1 MPIQANPRRDAHAT
15 IAGFFYQANITLL
28 RWMALQP
35 GQYLEL
41 EAGEDIDT
49 VESADAEPGSAE
61 RRLLEQLKVRST
73 RSVTLRSPEALE
85 ALSNFCGHR
94 ASNPD
99 LELQFRYLT
108 TAIAGLERGWS
119 LPDGG
124 IETWIE
130 LRRGGYDEE
139 RRSKALG
146 EIRRFLK
153 LGKQPERVSLKAWDA
168 LQLVLNSDDDALGE
182 LVFSFEWALG
192 HGDPDQSEAEVLSI
206 LVSLGHGGSAA
217 EAAPVYAHLFA
228 FVFRLLT
235 KPGPKIL
242 TIEGLAAELNAP
254 TIPQNERGIIDAIR
268 GEIETLKK
276 DVSSLRKTLD
286 IQGTEVSTLKQT
298 VEIIGRT
305 YGFENVFALSAATL
319 STDVPELVTPRANR
333 QALVDSLLTRLN
345 EVGAI
350 LLLGEPGS
358 GKTQLL
364 RLLIAPSKRRIVWLN
379 IPRGATEAQA
389 NLLIDSLIR
398 SLAPVAT
405 EAPLAERYS
414 TAVSHVP
421 DAAIVIEDLPRILAG
436 GPLAAQLQTLAAS
449 LAKVHSVLLLSSY
462 YQPPASM
469 RKSLGE
475 MKFDVPR
482 FVEEDALEVL
492 RAAGAPEGFPREPI
506 SRMLITLSQ
515 GLPVLVMAG
524 VRYLSDRNWSFS
536 ESEME
541 SLLRG
546 EFAADYRTD
555 AGALLQATVP
565 DVEERELL
573 IRMSLAIGSFT
584 RDDVARIAKVPKA
597 IPLPG
602 EKVDRAA
609 GLWFQDTGNG
619 RFLNSPL
626 ISSGLSAALDP
637 RTRTGVHYVFALRIL
652 TRESLTTFDVIT
664 CVHHLMMANDM
675 VFTCNVLIQAY
686 SSILEM
692 EEAPDEDF
700 GLLRASV
707 AAVLASDVVLE
718 LRSYLCSLDIAVRLK
733 QGREIDSTM
742 STMDRLF
749 EEAKYEGWGTVLAA
763 STLAIRLVWT
773 RPALANRY
781 LLLALAGAATA
792 RFPDGSPMPVGEY
805 PLEVMLWMSGYSAK
819 SDDEADSWL
828 ETISRFTPEQLKT
841 LTASEMTE
849 DNVTILCDGYWRR
862 EFSKPESERDWN
874 HVAQKLDGVDRA
886 ARGIQF
892 DLLEAAAIRT
902 RIMLLAEWQHRLD
915 EAVALATTALERF
928 DGDGA
933 RFLILEVTGRQ
944 LGYAGQNQ
952 QAIAWLDRA
961 LACKAYQK
969 SLWRRNVLVTEAD
982 LYSKLDPKKASG
994 LTTAAVEMAKDG
1006 VLIEPLFIE
1015 TLLEHVIALWNAGE
1029 ERQASDL
1036 LSDILS
1042 RLFGTKEDTDS
1053 WKGLFY
1059 RTFHMLSYYSDI
1071 AQHGKGSTTYTAP
1084 EQGQFLANND
1094 VAHTHYKPEQ
1104 QSYIWFRQAM
1114 LADGV
1119 GDIRGAANATWKAI
1133 SYADEVPAA
1142 WASVPLLSLYGLAA
1156 TLLDDDFAGAAKL
1169 AMVMT
1174 SMQPRDI
1181 HQRLEEAG
1189 HTERIVEVD
1198 RARSGLPAEGQ
1209 QSTLRVVPLVPTA
1222 VRLVHLQILGRTEA
1236 EMESSLGDIE
1246 RTMPVEQQPESFG
1259 QALRR
1264 STLDKT
1270 NWDVLQAEGYDA
1282 MRNFQYARGL
1292 ILLLGAM
1299 QKAPLI
1305 QSLYVQTYLAQN
1317 FGQWFSTAPA
1327 IYREIITPMFRAY
1340 WERVI
1345 ATSSEFRTGMSY
1357 TKRQFALLDG
1367 TPEGMRKF
1375 LGSMRFC
1382 LGATLPEDTMNWLN
1396 RG

>member
-1 MPIQANPRRDAHAT
+1 M
-15 IAGFFYQANITLL
+15 
-28 RWMALQP
+28 
-35 GQYLEL
+35 EL
-41 EAGEDIDT
+41 
-49 VESADAEPGSAE
+49 
-61 RRLLEQLKVRST
+61 
-73 RSVTLRSPEALE
+73 
-85 ALSNFCGHR
+85 H
-94 ASNPD
+94 
-99 LELQFRYLT
+99 FRYLT
-108 TAIAGLERGWS
+108 TATAGVERGWY

-124 IETWIE
+124 IETWGE

-139 RRSKALG
+139 RRSKALA

-153 LGKQPERVSLKAWDA
+153 LGRQPERVSQKAWDA
-168 LQLVLNSDDDALGE
+168 LQLVLNGDDDALGD

-192 HGDPDQSEAEVLSI
+192 HGDPGQSEAEVLSA
-206 LVSLGHGGSAA
+206 LVSLGHGGSSA
-217 EAAPVYAHLFA
+217 ETASVYAHLFA

-235 KPGPKIL
+235 KPGPKVL
-242 TIEGLAAELNAP
+242 TIEGLASELSVP

-268 GEIETLKK
+268 EEIEALKK

-286 IQGTEVSTLKQT
+286 IQGAEVSTLKQT

-319 STDVPELVTPRANR
+319 SMDVPEFVTPRANR
-333 QALVDSLLTRLN
+333 QALVDSLLTRLD
-345 EVGAI
+345 EAGAI

-364 RLLIAPSKRRIVWLN
+364 RLLIAPSQRRIVWLN

-398 SLAPVAT
+398 SLAP
-405 EAPLAERYS
+405 EASGASLVERYS
-414 TAVSHVP
+414 AAVSRVP
-421 DAAIVIEDLPRILAG
+421 DTAIVIEDLPRILAG

-449 LAKVHSVLLLSSY
+449 LAEVRSVLLLSSY

-469 RKSLGE
+469 RKGLGE

-482 FVEEDALEVL
+482 FIEEDALEVL
-492 RAAGAPEGFPREPI
+492 RSAGAPEDFPREPI

-536 ESEME
+536 ELEME

-546 EFAADYRTD
+546 EFAADHRTD

-565 DVEERELL
+565 DIEERELL

-584 RDDVARIAKVPKA
+584 RDDVARVAKVPKA

-652 TRESLTTFDVIT
+652 AQKSLTTFDVIT
-664 CVHHLMMANDM
+664 CVHHLMMAKDM

-686 SSILEM
+686 SSTLEM
-692 EEAPDEDF
+692 EETPDEDF

-707 AAVLASDVVLE
+707 AVVLASDVVLD
-718 LRSYLCSLDIAVRLK
+718 LRLYLCSLDVAVRLK

-749 EEAKYEGWGTVLAA
+749 EESKYEGWGMVLAA
-763 STLAIRLVWT
+763 GTLAIRLVWT

-781 LLLALAGAATA
+781 LLIALAGAATA

-828 ETISRFTPEQLKT
+828 ETISRFTPKQLQT
-841 LTASEMTE
+841 LKASEMTE

-862 EFSKPESERDWN
+862 EFSKSEAERDWS

-886 ARGIQF
+886 ARAIHF

-915 EAVALATTALERF
+915 EAVALATKSLERF
-928 DGDGA
+928 AGDDD

-944 LGYAGQNQ
+944 LGYAGQNE

-961 LACKAYQK
+961 LACNAYQK

-982 LYSKLDPKKASG
+982 LCSKLDSKKASEF
-994 LTTAAVEMAKDG
+994 TAAAVDMSKDG
-1006 VLIEPLFIE
+1006 VLVEPIFIE

-1036 LSDILS
+1036 LSDVLG
-1042 RLFGTKEDTDS
+1042 RLFATKEDTDS

-1059 RTFHMLSYYSDI
+1059 RTFHLLSYYSDI
-1071 AQHGKGSTTYTAP
+1071 AQNGKGSTTYTAP

-1094 VAHTHYKPEQ
+1094 VAHTYYKPEQ

-1119 GDIRGAANATWKAI
+1119 GDIHGAAKATWKAI
-1133 SYADEVPAA
+1133 HYADEVPAA
-1142 WASVPLLSLYGLAA
+1142 LADVPLLSLYGLAA
-1156 TLLDDDFAGAAKL
+1156 ALLDNDFAGAAKL
-1169 AMVMT
+1169 ALVMT
-1174 SMQPRDI
+1174 SVQPQRI
-1181 HQRLEEAG
+1181 HQRLVEAG
-1189 HTERIVEVD
+1189 HADRSVEFD
-1198 RARSGLPAEGQ
+1198 QAQLGLPTEGQ
-1209 QSTLRVVPLVPTA
+1209 QSTLRVVPLVPIA
-1222 VRLVHLQILGRTEA
+1222 VRLAHLQILGRTEA

-1264 STLDKT
+1264 SILEET
-1270 NWDVLQAEGYDA
+1270 NWDILQTEGYDS
-1282 MRNFQYARGL
+1282 MRHSQYARGL
-1292 ILLLGAM
+1292 VLLVGAT

-1305 QSLYVQTYLAQN
+1305 QSLYMQTYLAQS
-1317 FGQWFSTAPA
+1317 FGQWFSTAHS

-1340 WERVI
+1340 WERAV
-1345 ATSSEFRTGMSY
+1345 ATSTEFRTGMSY

-1367 TPEGMRKF
+1367 TPEGIRKF
-1375 LGSMRFC
+1375 LNSIRFC
-1382 LGATLPEDTMNWLN
+1382 LGAVLPEDRMNWLS
-1396 RG
+1396 RT